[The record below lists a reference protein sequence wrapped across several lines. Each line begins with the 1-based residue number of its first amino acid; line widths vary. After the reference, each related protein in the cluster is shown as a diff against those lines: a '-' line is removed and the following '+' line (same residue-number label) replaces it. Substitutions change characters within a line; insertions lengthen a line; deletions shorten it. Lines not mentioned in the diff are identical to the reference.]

1 VSTEP
6 PPARVEAVSET
17 RFGVTTADP
26 YRWMEDGDDEVRDWL
41 AGQDRFTRAY
51 LTGLPDRAALL
62 ARVRELTADVVR
74 DPALTLV
81 GDLAFELGQPQGG
94 DVPVLAVREGGRE
107 RVLLDPASLPGRE
120 HSHLDWYAP
129 SPDGRYVACGIS
141 QGGSERSTLRV
152 VDTGT
157 GDLLADALP
166 GTFHGVV
173 SWLPAG
179 DALLYHQYL
188 EPPAGTPAAQRRR
201 DSQTCLH
208 RLGRDREDDVVVLAR
223 GRNPRVPLAPI
234 DRPFVLAPAGS
245 DWVIAVVS
253 HSALAGSVTEGL
265 SDCTLYA
272 APRAGLSDPA
282 SCPWRRVAGPEDGVT
297 SWAVHGGILYL
308 VTYRGAPRSQVLA
321 VRLGDPELTA
331 GVVMAGSDRAVV
343 AIRVVGDHLLVHE
356 LDAGLSRLRRVPL
369 AGGPGQPVPLP
380 ADGAIRR
387 WTGHPGRPEALIT
400 LNSWT
405 VPSRIYRYDDSSGT
419 VTDTGWLPAPAA
431 DFGDIE
437 VRDLR
442 VPVRDGTLVPMR
454 VVGRRGLALDGE
466 NPTLLSGY
474 GSYGLVASRLF
485 DPPMLAWYERGGVYA
500 LAGLRGG
507 GEYGREW
514 HEAGRGPRKENT
526 ITDFIDCAQ
535 YLIDQGYTR
544 PSRLAGEGT
553 SAGGIPVGGALVRRP
568 ELWAAMVLQVAAT
581 NMTRQEFSENGPINI
596 PEHGTVTTEAGW
608 HDLLITDCYLRVADD
623 TRYPAVLLT
632 AGINDPRL
640 PYWQPAK
647 MAARLQAA
655 SASGRPVLLRVE
667 AHGGHGFG
675 STRDQRDQLTA
686 DILAFLLHELAG

>member
-1 VSTEP
+1 VSTDP
-6 PPARVEAVSET
+6 PLARVDVVAET

-26 YRWMEDGDDEVRDWL
+26 YRWMEDGDDELREWL
-41 AGQDRFTRAY
+41 AGQDRYARAY
-51 LTGLPDRAALL
+51 LTGLPERAALL
-62 ARVRELTADVVR
+62 ARVRELTSDVVR
-74 DPALTLV
+74 DPALTLA
-81 GDLAFELGQPQGG
+81 GDLVFALGQPQGG
-94 DVPVLAVREGGRE
+94 DVPVLVVRDGGRE
-107 RVLLDPASLPGRE
+107 RVLLDPANLAGPE
-120 HSHLDWYAP
+120 HSHLDWHVP
-129 SPDGRYVACGIS
+129 SPDGRYVACGLS
-141 QGGSERSTLRV
+141 QGGSEQSTLRV

-157 GDLLADALP
+157 GNLLADALP

-179 DALLYHQYL
+179 DALLYHRYPK
-188 EPPAGTPAAQRRR
+188 PPPGTPAAQRRR

-208 RLGRDREDDVVVLAR
+208 RLGRDREDDIVVLAR
-223 GRNPRVPLAPI
+223 GRNPHVPLAPI
-234 DRPFVLAPAGS
+234 DRPFVFTPAGS
-245 DWVIAVVS
+245 DWLIAVVS
-253 HSALAGSVTEGL
+253 HSALGGSVTEGL

-282 SCPWRRVAGPEDGVT
+282 SCPWRCVAGRQDGVT
-297 SWAVHGGILYL
+297 SWAVHGDVLYL
-308 VTYRGAPRSQVLA
+308 VSYRGAPRSQVLS
-321 VRLGDPELTA
+321 VQLGHPELA
-331 GVVMAGSDRAVV
+331 AEVVVAGSDRAVV
-343 AIRVVGDHLLVHE
+343 AVLVVGDHLLVHE
-356 LDAGLSRLRRVPL
+356 LDAGLSRLRKVPV
-369 AGGPGQPVPLP
+369 AGGAQQQVPLP
-380 ADGAIRR
+380 VAGAIQR
-387 WTGHPGRPEALIT
+387 WSGHPGRPEALIT

-405 VPSRIYRYDDSSGT
+405 APSRIYRCDVST
-419 VTDTGWLPAPAA
+419 RAMTDTGWLPAPAA
-431 DFGDIE
+431 DFSDIE

-442 VPVRDGTLVPMR
+442 VPVRDGTLLPMR
-454 VVGRRGLALDGE
+454 VVCRRGLALDGD

-474 GSYGLVASRLF
+474 GSYGLVHRRLF
-485 DPPMLAWYERGGVYA
+485 DPAMLAWYERGGVYA
-500 LAGLRGG
+500 LACLRGG

-535 YLIDQGYTR
+535 YLTDEGYTR

-581 NMTRQEFSENGPINI
+581 NTTRQEFSENGPINI

-608 HDLLITDCYLRVADD
+608 RDLLITDCYLRVTDD
-623 TRYPAVLLT
+623 ARYPAVLLT

-640 PYWQPAK
+640 AYWQPAK

-675 STRDQRDQLTA
+675 ATREQRDELTA
-686 DILAFLLHELAG
+686 DLLAFLFRELGG